1 MISVLPRVEA
11 SPRSPTLVLPLRVSE
26 HPRRHRERGGQ
37 GLPSS
42 LFDCQRPR
50 DITLD
55 FIQSKPLEDACC
67 ESRLRTH
74 DRCAHVRGRLR
85 RVNISLI
92 CTNLSMRGRRREVA
106 SHDARRVSFSLRVC
120 CYCANVSRD
129 SVKRF
134 YMNMLFVLI
143 FCGRRCDYT
152 EVSKRDGPRTRGRH
166 VPGIP
171 MIAMQTDDRDGRSPY
186 SPMIVWL
193 AMPVEPPQRRR
204 CDLGCFGQGAS
215 APRPQPSSSCAIFT
229 HECTKPDGLCGRS

>member
-134 YMNMLFVLI
+134 YMNMLFCTSTMLFSAVDAVI
-143 FCGRRCDYT
+143 TQKCRNVMAR
-152 EVSKRDGPRTRGRH
+152 GPEAD
-166 VPGIP
+166 
-171 MIAMQTDDRDGRSPY
+171 M
-186 SPMIVWL
+186 
-193 AMPVEPPQRRR
+193 
-204 CDLGCFGQGAS
+204 CQGY
-215 APRPQPSSSCAIFT
+215 R
-229 HECTKPDGLCGRS
+229 